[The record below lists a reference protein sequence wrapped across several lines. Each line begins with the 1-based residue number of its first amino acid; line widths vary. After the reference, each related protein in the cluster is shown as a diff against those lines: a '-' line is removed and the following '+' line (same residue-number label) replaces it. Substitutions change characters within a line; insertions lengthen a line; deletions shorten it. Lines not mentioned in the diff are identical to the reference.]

1 MISGSIPYTYAL
13 GMEQLDDKTCSVC
26 TTSIPN

>member
-1 MISGSIPYTYAL
+1 MMSGSIPYRYAL

-26 TTSIPN
+26 STRIPN